1 MVEIFERKCVELF
14 GKCPLNIHDIQAAN
28 SLGYSEEDL
37 LFEAAKKH
45 YLKEQRKFFE
55 ALYDWK
61 DGNKLEISCEEA
73 KKKNSYFYNAKMIVE
88 KRVSTITDTIV
99 NWMSFPNNDPT
110 ICHYMGLPLDHDL
123 CVWASQYK

>member
-1 MVEIFERKCVELF
+1 MVKKFERKCVELF
-14 GKCPLNIHDIQAAN
+14 GECPLNIHDIQAAN

-45 YLKEQRKFFE
+45 YFKEQRKFYE
-55 ALYDWK
+55 ALYDWRN
-61 DGNKLEISCEEA
+61 GNKLDICREEA
-73 KKKNSYFYNAKMIVE
+73 EKRNAFFENAKMIVE
-88 KRVSTITDTIV
+88 KRVSTVTDTIV

-110 ICHYMGLPLDHDL
+110 ICYYMGLPLDHDL